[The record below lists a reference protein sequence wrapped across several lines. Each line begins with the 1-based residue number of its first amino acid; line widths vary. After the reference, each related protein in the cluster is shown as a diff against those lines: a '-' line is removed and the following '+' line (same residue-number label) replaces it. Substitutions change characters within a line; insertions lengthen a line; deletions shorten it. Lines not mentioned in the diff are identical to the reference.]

1 MDAAILSKMQYYC
14 VYRERTENE
23 VRQKLASFRLNC
35 EDEKVVLEQLITEHY
50 FDNERFTEIYVKSKS
65 AKAWGKNK
73 IKVALLQKKIPETL
87 IRKYLASISPE
98 QDREN
103 IIKLIDKWLKTNK
116 KQNNMFIK
124 LYRYLYGKGYDVE
137 LISETLKSYELY

>member
-1 MDAAILSKMQYYC
+1 MDAVILSKMQRYC
-14 VYRERTENE
+14 SYQERTETE
-23 VRQKLASFRLNC
+23 VRQKLASFRLTR
-35 EDEKVVLEQLITEHY
+35 EDEKAILEQLIAECY

-87 IRKYLASISPE
+87 IRKYLASINLE
-98 QDREN
+98 QDRKN
-103 IIKLIDKWLKTNK
+103 IVKLIDKWLKVNK
-116 KQNNMFIK
+116 KQDNVLVK

-137 LISETLKSYELY
+137 LISETLKSYEL